1 MFGYR
6 TILTEA
12 PRPAAIRSHPWAP
25 WLAVAVVCFGAFMGQ
40 LDASIVTL
48 TFRPME
54 REFAAPLAAVQWV
67 SLAYLLV
74 LVALLTPAG
83 RIADAVGR
91 KLVYGYGFAVFTA
104 GSLACAF
111 APSLGLLVAC
121 RVFQA
126 VGAAMLQA
134 NSVGLVTTSAPPGR
148 MRLGLSIQAAAQAIG
163 LGLGPTLGGL
173 LTQTVG
179 WRAVYWINVP
189 VGCVAIVAGR
199 YLLPRTRER
208 CEGASFDWPGAALLG
223 AAIIALLVALSVLGG
238 LSAPG
243 WLGALMAGIAM
254 AAALAFAVRQRRAP
268 HPLIPRELV
277 RSARITLGL
286 AGALL
291 GYLVLFGPLVLVP
304 QLLAGH
310 GSVLRTGL
318 ILSAL
323 PAGFGVAALGA
334 EAVLPRGLRNRTRG
348 SIGAAACAAVM
359 VMLSFMSSNTVGIVL
374 LLGMAGLSLG
384 ILVPANNALIMR
396 TGAASSAGTLGGL
409 VNMAR
414 GIGTTLGIALVTLAL
429 HLGGSAGPGRHQGG
443 VLAFAMLA
451 AAAACAA
458 VIALTIRPLPEA
470 LDGKAPGEPAQ
481 PEATGAFS

>member
-1 MFGYR
+1 
-6 TILTEA
+6 
-12 PRPAAIRSHPWAP
+12 
-25 WLAVAVVCFGAFMGQ
+25 MGQ

-54 REFAAPLAAVQWV
+54 RDFAAPLAAVQWV

-74 LVALLTPAG
+74 LVALLTAAG
-83 RIADAVGR
+83 RIADAIGR
-91 KLVYGYGFAVFTA
+91 KLVYGYGFAVFTV
-104 GSLACAF
+104 GSAACAL
-111 APSLGLLVAC
+111 APSLGVLVGF
-121 RVFQA
+121 RVLQA
-126 VGAAMLQA
+126 AGAAMLQA

-189 VGCVAIVAGR
+189 VGCLAIVAGR

-208 CEGASFDWPGAALLG
+208 CEGISFDWPGAALLG
-223 AAIIALLVALSVLGG
+223 TASATLLVALSVVGG
-238 LSAPG
+238 LPVPG
-243 WLGALMAGIAM
+243 WLAALMGATAV
-254 AAALAFAVRQRRAP
+254 AAATGFVVRQRRAR
-268 HPLIPRELV
+268 HPLIPHELV

-286 AGALL
+286 VGALL
-291 GYLVLFGPLVLVP
+291 GYLALFGPLVLVP
-304 QLLAGH
+304 QMLAGH
-310 GSVLRTGL
+310 SSVVRTGL
-318 ILSAL
+318 IVSAL
-323 PAGFGVAALGA
+323 PAGFGVAALTA
-334 EAVLPRGLRNRTRG
+334 EAILPPGLRNRTRA

-359 VMLSFMSSNTVGIVL
+359 VMLIFMSSSTVGIVL
-374 LLGMAGLSLG
+374 LLGLAGLSLG

-429 HLGGSAGPGRHQGG
+429 HVGDSADPGRNPDGT
-443 VLAFAMLA
+443 LAFAMLA

-458 VIALTIRPLPEA
+458 VIAATIRPLP
-470 LDGKAPGEPAQ
+470 GAPGGKQAGEAAAPG
-481 PEATGAFS
+481 ATGAFS

>member
-6 TILTEA
+6 TILVEA
-12 PRPAAIRSHPWAP
+12 PRPAVIRSHPWAP

-54 REFAAPLAAVQWV
+54 RDFTAPLAAVQWV

-91 KLVYGYGFAVFTA
+91 KLVYGYGFAVFTV
-104 GSLACAF
+104 GSAACAF
-111 APSLGLLVAC
+111 APSLGVLVAC
-121 RVFQA
+121 RVLQA

-173 LTQTVG
+173 LTETAG

-189 VGCVAIVAGR
+189 VGCLAMIAGR
-199 YLLPRTRER
+199 YLLPRTKER
-208 CEGASFDWPGAALLG
+208 SHGTSFDVPGAVLLG
-223 AAIIALLVALSVLGG
+223 AASVALLVALSVVGG
-238 LSAPG
+238 LPAPG
-243 WLGALMAGIAM
+243 WLGAAMGTTALVAAGG
-254 AAALAFAVRQRRAP
+254 FAVRQHGAAN
-268 HPLIPRELV
+268 PLIPHELV
-277 RSARITLGL
+277 RSSRITLGL

-318 ILSAL
+318 MLSAL
-323 PAGFGVAALGA
+323 PAGFGVAALTA
-334 EAVLPRGLRNRTRG
+334 EAVFPPGLRNRTRG

-359 VMLSFMSSNTVGIVL
+359 VMLIFMSSSSIGIVL
-374 LLGMAGLSLG
+374 LLGLAGLSLG
-384 ILVPANNALIMR
+384 IFVPANNALIMR
-396 TGAASSAGTLGGL
+396 TGTASSAGTLGGL

-429 HLGGSAGPGRHQGG
+429 HIGGSGTGRHPDGT
-443 VLAFAMLA
+443 LAFAVLA

-458 VIALTIRPLPEA
+458 VIALTIRPLPTPPGGQA
-470 LDGKAPGEPAQ
+470 ARDQAAPG
-481 PEATGAFS
+481 ATSAF